1 MSNDA
6 TQPKNTYNYTVPK
19 QREDIVTDTE
29 KFNSLSLKE
38 AAGRLDSSFSQFAS
52 ILMEANDLVNS
63 RVNASCDECVFGAY
77 GNQLLEM
84 WNSNVPTFSEFKAN
98 FEAWSR
104 AVSVIATRDENTEA
118 IATAIYNNRATGADL
133 TTATGQS
140 VSEMRED
147 IILSTAKVDQNNNS
161 GGGKTYRYYDEN
173 GVLTTRYENAEG
185 EVWMQHSSDNN
196 GNLVTTVCTD
206 SEGNTSKIEFVRDAD
221 GNLVEKKVTFY
232 DKDGKEL
239 ETAPDTFKD
248 TGYLKDAKAGNDGY
262 NPDGTPIETE
272 DTTGTEGGWTSY
284 KDAAADGA
292 SNILTESEFARR
304 NGENGYTCTDANGN
318 SVTVDNYQDYL
329 DVMYEKYGPGS
340 AAASTV
346 GATETG
352 AAATTGA
359 DSFIAEYGAPD
370 GSSEWQ
376 EAFQQLSTE
385 DQQAVLAANAG
396 NVNDS
401 LGTNYGLTSEVPANG
416 EYDGRNIV
424 VPELTENDF
433 NGLSNDEQ
441 VDLKNVNAQSIVDS
455 AYAVQTNI
463 DSEASSLTT
472 LKTNLENNESYK
484 ALPAETQAEIQTY
497 LQGQIDARTT
507 LSSNI
512 TEECKSGVGTVDG
525 TIGDATTYIYNVES
539 GFLGTGSHFE
549 DYNEAV
555 QTAKSWNETLS
566 SMDDVNYI
574 TGYLNSHGVFF

>member
-147 IILSTAKVDQNNNS
+147 IILSTAKIDQNNNS

-262 NPDGTPIETE
+262 NPDVTPIETG
-272 DTTGTEGGWTSY
+272 DVVTGDNTSASVTTTSSDEY
-284 KDAAADGA
+284 FIQRGDECTVYGEKV
-292 SNILTESEFARR
+292 TFFARDGSY
-304 NGENGYTCTDANGN
+304 NYYTDANGN
-318 SVTVDNYQDYL
+318 ILIDADGGLRSLGCNEATFNIGYL
-329 DVMYEKYGPGS
+329 K
-340 AAASTV
+340 
-346 GATETG
+346 
-352 AAATTGA
+352 
-359 DSFIAEYGAPD
+359 DSSEFYGAVTTTQS
-370 GSSEWQ
+370 GASSMS
-376 EAFQQLSTE
+376 LPTE
-385 DQQAVLAANAG
+385 VTNTDTPY
-396 NVNDS
+396 DS
-401 LGTNYGLTSEVPANG
+401 LGVAEYVDSSTLSLESARTYTTNEGFRGDLLSGENLPEVIEFDHKLESSSWDIVQPDIKPASNG
-416 EYDGRNIV
+416 KVTLVYDERAGMYY
-424 VPELTENDF
+424 
-433 NGLSNDEQ
+433 Q
-441 VDLKNVNAQSIVDS
+441 VDDS
-455 AYAVQTNI
+455 G
-463 DSEASSLTT
+463 
-472 LKTNLENNESYK
+472 
-484 ALPAETQAEIQTY
+484 TY
-497 LQGQIDARTT
+497 VRDMYGYTP
-507 LSSNI
+507 
-512 TEECKSGVGTVDG
+512 EELAKFD
-525 TIGDATTYIYNVES
+525 I
-539 GFLGTGSHFE
+539 E
-549 DYNEAV
+549 DY
-555 QTAKSWNETLS
+555 
-566 SMDDVNYI
+566 
-574 TGYLNSHGVFF
+574 